1 MTPSEIYDITNPYA
15 SGCSVQQATIKPS
28 TSADGWKYHK
38 RKKIIFVSKE
48 LVRIQQRRQLIQRR
62 QPTVK

>member
-1 MTPSEIYDITNPYA
+1 MITPSNIYEITNPYA

-38 RKKIIFVSKE
+38 KNKRK
-48 LVRIQQRRQLIQRR
+48 VR
-62 QPTVK
+62 K